1 IEVRAAAWARGRG
14 SAGASPAPAPAP
26 AFEPVLAD
34 AATGENAG
42 PVVCPVVHDPP
53 AVVAALARLA
63 LVAGVV
69 DREGHVLV
77 ERVVVR
83 LGVSGAGEAAAL
95 SVRVVVIHHCGERAH
110 GAVEREPVA
119 GGARAVV
126 HPLDLAGS
134 VSAVAG
140 RRTRLEPERREVVI
154 LVLGLRVRR
163 RWLGLVGSASG

>member
-1 IEVRAAAWARGRG
+1 MIRR
-14 SAGASPAPAPAP
+14 
-26 AFEPVLAD
+26 
-34 AATGENAG
+34 
-42 PVVCPVVHDPP
+42 PP
-53 AVVAALARLA
+53 RSTLFPYTTLFRS

-154 LVLGLRVRR
+154 LVLGLRVRGEIGR
-163 RWLGLVGSASG
+163 ASCRERV